1 MGTPP
6 SNIHTVFAGR
16 RDWAL
21 REREAELALVD
32 ELVAVARRGRGAVLL
47 VEGPAGIGKTRLLGS
62 AVDRAAGAGLR
73 VLAARAGQ
81 LERAFAYGVVRQ
93 LYEPVVAG
101 AGPTDRASLLAG
113 AAGLAA
119 PLVDPT
125 APAGEADLS
134 FGALHGLFWLTAN
147 LAERGPLLLALDDL
161 HWCDAPSLRFLLYLA
176 RRLEGLPVVLVA
188 TLRPDEP
195 GAETGL
201 LGELGADPL
210 ALVARP
216 APLSPD
222 AVGALVAEAL
232 GPPDPALVA
241 AAAALAD
248 ALLERGEPSAA
259 TAAIASAG
267 IGEEVPG
274 TFPLNLFLHTRGW
287 VRVVRGER
295 REGLRDLRAVGER
308 LEALGMRNP
317 AQVPWRSR
325 AALALRT
332 LGEPGEARRLAAEE
346 VELAR
351 TWGAPRALGV
361 ALLAQG
367 LVEDGP
373 AATARLREAVAVLE
387 GSAAVLELARALT
400 ELGAALRRTN
410 HRSEARAF
418 LGRALE
424 LASRCGGLALAER
437 SHAELVAA
445 GARPRRI
452 ARTGPDALTPSER
465 RVAGLAADG
474 QTNREIAQALFVTP
488 RAIEAHLSNVYRKLE
503 IGSRSQLAR
512 ALGPTAPVRAAVPAP
527 GRARPAS
534 SGAGSD

>member
-1 MGTPP
+1 
-6 SNIHTVFAGR
+6 
-16 RDWAL
+16 
-21 REREAELALVD
+21 
-32 ELVAVARRGRGAVLL
+32 
-47 VEGPAGIGKTRLLGS
+47 
-62 AVDRAAGAGLR
+62 
-73 VLAARAGQ
+73 
-81 LERAFAYGVVRQ
+81 
-93 LYEPVVAG
+93 
-101 AGPTDRASLLAG
+101 
-113 AAGLAA
+113 
-119 PLVDPT
+119 
-125 APAGEADLS
+125 
-134 FGALHGLFWLTAN
+134 
-147 LAERGPLLLALDDL
+147 
-161 HWCDAPSLRFLLYLA
+161 
-176 RRLEGLPVVLVA
+176 
-188 TLRPDEP
+188 
-195 GAETGL
+195 
-201 LGELGADPL
+201 
-210 ALVARP
+210 
-216 APLSPD
+216 
-222 AVGALVAEAL
+222 
-232 GPPDPALVA
+232 
-241 AAAALAD
+241 
-248 ALLERGEPSAA
+248 
-259 TAAIASAG
+259 
-267 IGEEVPG
+267 
-274 TFPLNLFLHTRGW
+274 
-287 VRVVRGER
+287 
-295 REGLRDLRAVGER
+295 
-308 LEALGMRNP
+308 
-317 AQVPWRSR
+317 
-325 AALALRT
+325 LRT